1 MTTMAQ
7 WTRVSGDAAVTLE
20 SELKRELPSGHALQG
35 RAVRA
40 VARRD
45 DRDDV
50 AYEVDGHQICVVH
63 LTYRVETDRRSPSF
77 TFVSSLDEDASD

>member
-7 WTRVSGDAAVTLE
+7 WTRVSGDAAVALE
-20 SELKRELPSGHALQG
+20 SELKREFPSGHALQG

-45 DRDDV
+45 DV
-50 AYEVDGHQICVVH
+50 AYEVDGHQLCVVH

-77 TFVSSLDEDASD
+77 IFVSSLDEDASD